1 MEVVQL
7 WAGVVFTA
15 LSGDTEGL
23 LNDAAQAGI
32 HLSRICPQPGGFS
45 GCCAAWRYQKL
56 AALARRHR
64 VRLQVRRRKGLFFHL
79 RPLFRRK
86 GLWAGLVVFVPL
98 LLWSRGQIW
107 SVDYGSLTAGQQARA
122 ALVLREETG
131 LEPGVRVTQD
141 LLTAG
146 EYALLKSGEFS
157 WASLNFFGGRL
168 EVEAAAAKQV
178 PAIFSG
184 KLQTLCARIGG
195 VVTEV
200 NLKSGTALVVPGQQ
214 VEAGQP
220 LIGTS
225 RTERDGTPIFAPAA
239 GVVMARFEWSAQ
251 YDQSLTEE
259 VPLLTGRTHTK
270 LRLSCG
276 GFHLTLP
283 GLDGGLVGPTS
294 NDVEITRH
302 VQMEL
307 GGLPLPIAVE
317 ETVRYQRRTRPV
329 NYSDDLALAMARL
342 HCLQE
347 LEEEWPGAEI
357 VAQQETVERKAH
369 QLHYAVT
376 YTLLDNIVEG

>member
-1 MEVVQL
+1 MPEL
-7 WAGVVFTA
+7 WDLYDIDRRPLNRTIQRGEALPEGTYHLAVGIAVFNTK
-15 LSGDTEGL
+15 GDIL
-23 LNDAAQAGI
+23 LTQRAQVKSRYPGCWEIPGGCAQAGETS
-32 HLSRICPQPGGFS
+32 LE
-45 GCCAAWRYQKL
+45 AACRE
-56 AALARRHR
+56 
-64 VRLQVRRRKGLFFHL
+64 
-79 RPLFRRK
+79 
-86 GLWAGLVVFVPL
+86 
-98 LLWSRGQIW
+98 
-107 SVDYGSLTAGQQARA
+107 
-122 ALVLREETG
+122 LREETG

-214 VEAGQP
+214 VETGQP